1 MKILEKL
8 GIRLSFDEQNV
19 ISEAIWK
26 FIIVATLILGIAYL
40 LTLIFEK

>member
-26 FIIVATLILGIAYL
+26 FIIVVALILGIAYL
-40 LTLIFEK
+40 ITLKFAK